1 MLSPWFLW
9 YLWRCHMRWRL
20 KAWLV
25 QGGAEGGELENVQ
38 TFWKIGS
45 PPLASLQITQLRHH
59 HHHPHVPSTPWWLDV
74 GVVGLFFPKRFVLST
89 MKTISSRLLFLV
101 FNHKQLVQ
109 LKKKWFESC
118 FVDLCQ
124 KQPHPI
130 LLFVKNCLWENCC
143 LCFRHIFT
151 VHYCCCN

>member
-38 TFWKIGS
+38 TFSKIGS
-45 PPLASLQITQLRHH
+45 PPLPSLQITQLRHH
-59 HHHPHVPSTPWWLDV
+59 HHHVPSTPWWLDV

-89 MKTISSRLLFLV
+89 MKTISSRLFFLV

-109 LKKKWFESC
+109 LKKKCFESC

-130 LLFVKNCLWENCC
+130 FIICYKLSVGKLLSVFQTY
-143 LCFRHIFT
+143 FT